1 MLSPARFVKTP
12 SSNMKQVDEIIYD
25 AITADETLMA
35 LTGGRVVSTC
45 FEVPP
50 TEDDNTP
57 VPNIII
63 TDDGLTNQPTSKD
76 MEWEAEIDR
85 VQASV
90 DVAAEDP
97 KQVKQ
102 LIRMVRK
109 AIANYIKSMD
119 DKGEEIPYLQSLQT
133 TGVEWD
139 WMKPCYHSVMIYQ
152 CDVKNN
158 LYDNGND

>member
-1 MLSPARFVKTP
+1 MAIELDELFFNAL
-12 SSNMKQVDEIIYD
+12 MVD
-25 AITADETLMA
+25 ADLVLA
-35 LTGGRVVSTC
+35 VGGRIESTC
-45 FEVPP
+45 FEVAP
-50 TEDDNTP
+50 DDKDNTQL
-57 VPNIII
+57 PNIII

-76 MEWEAEIDR
+76 MEWEADEDR

-90 DVAAEDP
+90 DVAAKNP

-109 AIANYIKSMD
+109 AIANYIKGMD

-152 CDVKNN
+152 CDVENN

>member
-1 MLSPARFVKTP
+1 MAIEL
-12 SSNMKQVDEIIYD
+12 DELFFN
-25 AITADETLMA
+25 ALMA
-35 LTGGRVVSTC
+35 DAEVVLAVGGRIESTC
-45 FEVPP
+45 FEVAPD
-50 TEDDNTP
+50 EKDNTQL
-57 VPNIII
+57 PNIII
-63 TDDGLTNQPTSKD
+63 TDDGLTNQPTTKD
-76 MEWEAEIDR
+76 MEWEADEDR

-90 DVAAEDP
+90 DVAAKNP

-109 AIANYIKSMD
+109 AIASYIKGMD

-152 CDVKNN
+152 CDVENK

>member
-1 MLSPARFVKTP
+1 MAIEL
-12 SSNMKQVDEIIYD
+12 DELFFN
-25 AITADETLMA
+25 ALMA
-35 LTGGRVVSTC
+35 DAEVVLAVGGRIESTC
-45 FEVPP
+45 FEVAP
-50 TEDDNTP
+50 DDKDNTKL
-57 VPNIII
+57 PNIII
-63 TDDGLTNQPTSKD
+63 MDDGLTNQPTSKD
-76 MEWEAEIDR
+76 MEWEADEDR

-90 DVAAEDP
+90 DVAAKNP

-109 AIANYIKSMD
+109 AIANYIKGMD
-119 DKGEEIPYLQSLQT
+119 DKGEEIPLLQSLQT

-152 CDVKNN
+152 CDVENN

>member
-1 MLSPARFVKTP
+1 MAIEL
-12 SSNMKQVDEIIYD
+12 DELFFN
-25 AITADETLMA
+25 ALMA
-35 LTGGRVVSTC
+35 DAEVVLAVGGRIESTC
-45 FEVPP
+45 FEVAPD
-50 TEDDNTP
+50 EKDNTQL
-57 VPNIII
+57 PNIII
-63 TDDGLTNQPTSKD
+63 TDDGLTNQPTTKD
-76 MEWEAEIDR
+76 MEWEADEDR

-90 DVAAEDP
+90 DVAAKNP

-152 CDVKNN
+152 CDVENK

>member
-1 MLSPARFVKTP
+1 MAIEL
-12 SSNMKQVDEIIYD
+12 DELFFN
-25 AITADETLMA
+25 ALMA
-35 LTGGRVVSTC
+35 DAEVVLAVGGRIESTC
-45 FEVPP
+45 FEVAPD
-50 TEDDNTP
+50 EKDNTKL
-57 VPNIII
+57 PNIII
-63 TDDGLTNQPTSKD
+63 MDDGLTNQPTTKD
-76 MEWEAEIDR
+76 MEWEADEDR
-85 VQASV
+85 VQASI
-90 DVAAEDP
+90 DVAAKNP

-109 AIANYIKSMD
+109 AIANYIKGMD

-152 CDVKNN
+152 CDVENK

>member
-1 MLSPARFVKTP
+1 MAIEL
-12 SSNMKQVDEIIYD
+12 DELFFN
-25 AITADETLMA
+25 ALMA
-35 LTGGRVVSTC
+35 DAEVVLAVGGRIESTC
-45 FEVPP
+45 FEVAPD
-50 TEDDNTP
+50 EKDNTQL
-57 VPNIII
+57 PNIII
-63 TDDGLTNQPTSKD
+63 TDDGLTNQPTTKD
-76 MEWEAEIDR
+76 MEWEADEDR

-90 DVAAEDP
+90 DVAAKNP

-102 LIRMVRK
+102 LVRMVRK
-109 AIANYIKSMD
+109 AIANYIKGMD

-152 CDVKNN
+152 CDVENK

>member
-1 MLSPARFVKTP
+1 MAIEL
-12 SSNMKQVDEIIYD
+12 DELFFN
-25 AITADETLMA
+25 ALMA
-35 LTGGRVVSTC
+35 DAEVVLAVGGRIESTC
-45 FEVPP
+45 FEVSP
-50 TEDDNTP
+50 DDKDNTQL
-57 VPNIII
+57 PNIII
-63 TDDGLTNQPTSKD
+63 TDDGLTNQPTTKD
-76 MEWEAEIDR
+76 MEWESDEDR

-90 DVAAEDP
+90 DVAAKNP

-109 AIANYIKSMD
+109 AIANYIKGMN

-152 CDVKNN
+152 CDVENK

>member
-1 MLSPARFVKTP
+1 MAIEL
-12 SSNMKQVDEIIYD
+12 DELFFN
-25 AITADETLMA
+25 ALMA
-35 LTGGRVVSTC
+35 DADLVLAVGGRIESTC
-45 FEVPP
+45 FEVAP
-50 TEDDNTP
+50 DDKDNTEL
-57 VPNIII
+57 PNIII
-63 TDDGLTNQPTSKD
+63 MDDGLTNQPTTKD
-76 MEWEAEIDR
+76 MEWEADEDR

-90 DVAAEDP
+90 DVAAKNP

-109 AIANYIKSMD
+109 AIANYIKDMD
-119 DKGEEIPYLQSLQT
+119 DKGEEIPLLQSLQT

-152 CDVKNN
+152 CDVENN

>member
-1 MLSPARFVKTP
+1 MAIEL
-12 SSNMKQVDEIIYD
+12 DELFFN
-25 AITADETLMA
+25 ALMA
-35 LTGGRVVSTC
+35 DAEVVLAVGGRIESTC
-45 FEVPP
+45 FEVAP
-50 TEDDNTP
+50 DDKDNTKL
-57 VPNIII
+57 PNIII
-63 TDDGLTNQPTSKD
+63 MDDGLTNQPTSKD
-76 MEWEAEIDR
+76 MEWEADEDR

-90 DVAAEDP
+90 DVAAKNP

-109 AIANYIKSMD
+109 AIANYIKGMD

>member
-1 MLSPARFVKTP
+1 MAIEL
-12 SSNMKQVDEIIYD
+12 DELFFN
-25 AITADETLMA
+25 ALMA
-35 LTGGRVVSTC
+35 DAEVVLAVGGRIESTC
-45 FEVPP
+45 FEVAPD
-50 TEDDNTP
+50 EKDNTKL
-57 VPNIII
+57 PNIII
-63 TDDGLTNQPTSKD
+63 MDDGLTNQPTSKD
-76 MEWEAEIDR
+76 MEWEADEDR

-90 DVAAEDP
+90 DVAAKNP

-109 AIANYIKSMD
+109 AIANYIKGMD

-152 CDVKNN
+152 CDVDNK